1 MQPNNP
7 TSLIPAAHLPVA
19 VNTIANTQSNNPN
32 ITSLIQDLQNQINKI
47 TGQVIQEELPDVIL
61 VNPSGRVV
69 AVSGRNSAEYLSKAG
84 FRKATPA
91 EEDNY
96 NKAVMIQTQEFLRRL
111 ERKRIV
117 DEKLFMDELEK
128 EGLIDEPVSTESL
141 LRATVTDA
149 QKTGALEP
157 DQVAKLNTKLPQPT
171 VPDDVASTN
180 VTGGLDTNKNSSA
193 STSDTPPSRKAN
205 KTLTTTTT
213 TK

>member
-7 TSLIPAAHLPVA
+7 ASLIPAAHLDVA
-19 VNTIANTQSNNPN
+19 AQNNPN
-32 ITSLIQDLQNQINKI
+32 IMSIVQDLQNQINKF

-61 VNPSGRVV
+61 VNPSGRIV

-84 FRKATPA
+84 FRKATPD
-91 EEDNY
+91 EEASY
-96 NKAVMIQTQEFLRRL
+96 NKAILLQTQEFLRRL

-141 LRATVTDA
+141 LRAKVTDA

-157 DQVAKLNTKLPQPT
+157 DQVAQLNTTLPQTTIPN
-171 VPDDVASTN
+171 DKASTD
-180 VTGGLDTNKNSSA
+180 VTGSIDNQTTNKN
-193 STSDTPPSRKAN
+193 TTLSDTPPSRKAN
-205 KTLTTTTT
+205 KNTSTT